1 MRLPPSELEAA
12 TTSYCEQLVQNN
24 STTYHFQKL
33 VHHVMELLAR
43 ADKVRDRAQHA
54 ANAVYFLRI
63 FVKHLT
69 ENLSALHLISFVN
82 EVPQSQLSN
91 GTAGSHVPLLV
102 QLVRSLVTVL
112 VSAQLIQS
120 AVPSPGPPCLPPPKS
135 PRSPSAASYLFDWEV
150 INLLLVMTS
159 TQLYTPTATA
169 QTNAHPFTS
178 ALLQQEDL
186 VPVLLQALLQHFIQR
201 QALPKG
207 AQVYQP
213 PAETPRSVF
222 RLVRSAAATV
232 LWLPLRAYTFLVR
245 SSGAEAPGSP
255 LGDSALLLLLVL
267 LHHAPS
273 AESGQHNSF
282 RRAFAGMQDADDM
295 GSDSAA
301 EAGFSGGSDVAAVSF
316 SGLYEALGSLLN
328 NERTALLLYDA
339 LHACLNFQNYV
350 LVRSDLEVLL
360 LPLLHMLYTASG
372 RAPSHLYM
380 LLIILLILTQDASF
394 AANVHKVQL
403 TSVPWY
409 KERLLNRTSLGSL
422 LVVLLLRTAHF
433 NLAKLRDV
441 YLHTNTLA
449 ALANLAPHAENLSS
463 HAAQRLVSLFD
474 MLARRYQ
481 RLQRVAAGGP
491 GKGRGDELQVYG
503 DFLRIVLEI
512 LNCIIVT
519 NLPSNPE
526 LVYALLHRQEVF
538 MPFREDMVFAE
549 LVDNVLVAIK
559 YFNNKVEA
567 ARKEGGWDWSVEKV
581 LEVIKG
587 SMRGWRADKLRRFQE
602 LHFTY
607 EEEASPED
615 FFVPY
620 VWTQVCNT
628 STIPWNSAAIALFSP
643 LSATMSAA
651 SLEAQDTNGL
661 TSHLSA
667 SSEVLVAN
675 GM

>member
-1 MRLPPSELEAA
+1 MDVDGVVAQHQQLLSEFVGTSTRDVTDAFWNHLLSFPVPLMRLPPSELEAA

-24 STTYHFQKL
+24 GTTHHFQKL

-43 ADKVRDRAQHA
+43 AEKNRERAQQA
-54 ANAVYFLRI
+54 ANAVCFLRI
-63 FVKHLT
+63 LVKHLT
-69 ENLSALHLISFVN
+69 ENLSAAHLISFVN
-82 EVPQSQLSN
+82 EAPASHLSN
-91 GTAGSHVPLLV
+91 GTPGGHVSLLV
-102 QLVRSLVTVL
+102 QLVRSLVAVL

-120 AVPSPGPPCLPPPKS
+120 AVPSPGPP
-135 PRSPSAASYLFDWEV
+135 AATYLLDWEV

-178 ALLQQEDL
+178 ALLDQEDL
-186 VPVLLQALLQHFIQR
+186 VPALLQALLQHFIQR
-201 QALPKG
+201 WPLPKG

-213 PAETPRSVF
+213 PADRQRSVF

-232 LWLPLRAYTFLVR
+232 LWLPLRAYTFL
-245 SSGAEAPGSP
+245 
-255 LGDSALLLLLVL
+255 
-267 LHHAPS
+267 
-273 AESGQHNSF
+273 
-282 RRAFAGMQDADDM
+282 DADEQ

-301 EAGFSGGSDVAAVSF
+301 EAGFSGGSGVAAVSF
-316 SGLYEALGSLLN
+316 SGLYEALGASLN
-328 NERTALLLYDA
+328 NERTALLLYDS

-449 ALANLAPHAENLSS
+449 ALANLAPHADNLSS

-481 RLQRVAAGGP
+481 RLQRVAAEGP

-503 DFLRIVLEI
+503 DFLRIVLEV
-512 LNCIIVT
+512 LNCIIIT
-519 NLPSNPE
+519 NLPQNPE

-538 MPFREDMVFAE
+538 MPFKEDTVFAE
-549 LVDNVLVAIK
+549 LVENVVVAIK
-559 YFNNKVEA
+559 YFNDKVES
-567 ARKEGGWDWSVEKV
+567 ARQAGGWDWSVEKV
-581 LEVIKG
+581 LEVVKG
-587 SMRGWRADKLRRFQE
+587 SMRGWRADKLRRFPE

-628 STIPWNSAAIALFSP
+628 SGIPWNTQAIALFSP
-643 LSATMSAA
+643 LSATVSAA
-651 SLEAQDTNGL
+651 SLEAQDSTGL
-661 TSHLSA
+661 TSRLSA

-675 GM
+675 GV